1 MVLRS
6 IEIANV
12 ERNIKKTTSYKNT
25 VAIRF
30 SGNSE
35 SKKLNNLY
43 RKKNYATN
51 VLTFAYGV
59 LPEITADILICIPV
73 AKKEA
78 IMNKIQLDQHVAHL
92 IVHGVLHASGFD
104 HNNLIEAN
112 EMEQLEINILKKFR
126 ISNPYLKI

>member
-1 MVLRS
+1 MRS

-51 VLTFAYGV
+51 VLTFTYGV
-59 LPEITADILICIPV
+59 LPEIAADILICIPV

-78 IMNKIQLDQHVAHL
+78 IIKKIELDQHVAHL
-92 IVHGVLHASGFD
+92 VVHGVLHASGYD
-104 HNNLIEAN
+104 HENLIEAT
-112 EMEQLEINILKKFR
+112 EMEQLEIDILKKFR